1 MKIAQSKCRTL
12 CVINIQACSV
22 TPSPVSAPS
31 ICCLEMKREM
41 FQVSG
46 SEPST
51 GTDLEVLK
59 V

>member
-12 CVINIQACSV
+12 CVINVQACSV
-22 TPSPVSAPS
+22 TPSPSAPS